1 VFNHL
6 RPLVA
11 AVSGSQLV
19 KCGLSL
25 VALAVLEGNLEAFPL
40 SSPQPQAVH
49 KPSSAGHSLTE
60 LSEDELL
67 LQSSVRRFAAEVI
80 APQVRAMD
88 EAQQFAPGLIAQLA
102 ELGLMGIEVPEE
114 LGGAGGS
121 FFEAILA
128 VEALSA
134 VDASVGLVVDI
145 QNTLCVNS
153 FMRWGSEAQRRQWLP
168 KLAGGMVC
176 SYALSEAGSGSDAF
190 AMETRAAKTDGGY
203 RLTGR
208 KLWISN
214 AREAGVFLAFAN
226 LNPEAG
232 YRGITAF
239 LVETGTPGLTVG
251 RKEDKLG
258 IRASST
264 CEVILEE
271 CEIPAAN
278 LFGEEG
284 KGYKIAI
291 EVLNEGR
298 IGIGAQMLGLAQ
310 GAWNHAARY
319 AQQRKQFGK
328 AIAEFQAVQF
338 TLAEMA
344 TEIEAARLMV
354 YNAARRKDA
363 GLPFV
368 TEAAMTKYFVSQ
380 VAERVASQ
388 CVEIFGGNG
397 YVRDYPAE
405 KYFRDAK
412 IGKIYEGTSN
422 MQLMTIA
429 KQLLA
434 HPVSLQER

>member
-1 VFNHL
+1 
-6 RPLVA
+6 
-11 AVSGSQLV
+11 
-19 KCGLSL
+19 
-25 VALAVLEGNLEAFPL
+25 
-40 SSPQPQAVH
+40 
-49 KPSSAGHSLTE
+49 
-60 LSEDELL
+60 
-67 LQSSVRRFAAEVI
+67 
-80 APQVRAMD
+80 
-88 EAQQFAPGLIAQLA
+88 
-102 ELGLMGIEVPEE
+102 
-114 LGGAGGS
+114 
-121 FFEAILA
+121 
-128 VEALSA
+128 
-134 VDASVGLVVDI
+134 
-145 QNTLCVNS
+145 
-153 FMRWGSEAQRRQWLP
+153 
-168 KLAGGMVC
+168 
-176 SYALSEAGSGSDAF
+176 
-190 AMETRAAKTDGGY
+190 
-203 RLTGR
+203 
-208 KLWISN
+208 
-214 AREAGVFLAFAN
+214 
-226 LNPEAG
+226 
-232 YRGITAF
+232 
-239 LVETGTPGLTVG
+239 
-251 RKEDKLG
+251 
-258 IRASST
+258 
-264 CEVILEE
+264 
-271 CEIPAAN
+271 

>member
-1 VFNHL
+1 MSKS
-6 RPLVA
+6 R
-11 AVSGSQLV
+11 
-19 KCGLSL
+19 
-25 VALAVLEGNLEAFPL
+25 
-40 SSPQPQAVH
+40 
-49 KPSSAGHSLTE
+49 SLTE
-60 LSEDELL
+60 LSEDERL
-67 LQSSVRRFAAEVI
+67 LQATVRRFAAEVVG
-80 APQVRAMD
+80 PQVRAMD
-88 EAQQFAPGLIAQLA
+88 EAQQFAAGLVGQLA
-102 ELGLMGIEVPEE
+102 DLGLMGIEVPED

-153 FMRWGSEAQRRQWLP
+153 FLRWGTEVQKQTWLP
-168 KLAGGMVC
+168 KLAGGMIC

-190 AMETRAAKTDGGY
+190 AMETRAIRTDGGY
-203 RLTGR
+203 RLSGR

-214 AREAGVFLAFAN
+214 AREAGVFLVFAN

-239 LVETGTPGLTVG
+239 LVEAGTAGLTVG

-264 CEVILEE
+264 CEVMLDG
-271 CEIPAAN
+271 CEIPASN

-388 CVEIFGGNG
+388 CVEVFGGNG

-434 HPVSLQER
+434 EPVKV

>member
-1 VFNHL
+1 LPSIHSSSMRSSSFANQG
-6 RPLVA
+6 A
-11 AVSGSQLV
+11 AGR
-19 KCGLSL
+19 
-25 VALAVLEGNLEAFPL
+25 
-40 SSPQPQAVH
+40 
-49 KPSSAGHSLTE
+49 SLTE

-67 LQSSVRRFAAEVI
+67 LQSTVRRFAAEVI
-80 APQVRAMD
+80 EPQVRAMD
-88 EAQQFAPGLIAQLA
+88 EAQQFAPGLVAKLA
-102 ELGLMGIEVPEE
+102 ELGLMGIEVPEV
-114 LGGAGGS
+114 LGGSDGS

-128 VEALSA
+128 VEALSE
-134 VDASVGLVVDI
+134 VDPSVALVIDI

-153 FMRWGSEAQRRQWLP
+153 FLRWGTDTQRKAWLP
-168 KLAGGMVC
+168 RLAGGMIC
-176 SYALSEAGSGSDAF
+176 SYALSEAGAGSDAF
-190 AMETRAAKTDGGY
+190 ALETRAVKTSSGY
-203 RLTGR
+203 RLNGR

-214 AREAGVFLAFAN
+214 AREAGVFLVFAN

-239 LVETGTPGLTVG
+239 VVEAGTAGLTVG

-264 CEVILEE
+264 CEVIFED
-271 CEIPAAN
+271 CEVPQGS

-363 GLPFV
+363 GVPFV

-388 CVEIFGGNG
+388 CVEVFGGNG

-405 KYFRDAK
+405 KYFRDSK

-429 KQLLA
+429 KQLLGNKI
-434 HPVSLQER
+434 

>member
-1 VFNHL
+1 
-6 RPLVA
+6 
-11 AVSGSQLV
+11 
-19 KCGLSL
+19 
-25 VALAVLEGNLEAFPL
+25 L
-40 SSPQPQAVH
+40 SSSHVH
-49 KPSSAGHSLTE
+49 ASSKSGFLSGSLTE
-60 LSEDELL
+60 LSEDERL
-67 LQSSVRRFAAEVI
+67 LQASVRRFAAEVVG
-80 APQVRAMD
+80 PQVRAMD
-88 EAQQFAPGLIAQLA
+88 EAQQFAPGLVAKLA

-114 LGGAGGS
+114 FGGAGGS

-145 QNTLCVNS
+145 QNTLCVNA
-153 FMRWGSEAQRRQWLP
+153 FMRWGKEAQQKAWLP
-168 KLAGGMVC
+168 KMAGGVIC

-190 AMETRAAKTDGGY
+190 AMETRAVRTEGGY
-203 RLTGR
+203 RLSGR

-214 AREAGVFLAFAN
+214 AREAGVFLIFAN

-239 LVETGTPGLTVG
+239 LVEAGTAGLKVG

-264 CEVILEE
+264 CEVILEG
-271 CEIPAAN
+271 CEIAAGS

-434 HPVSLQER
+434 SPVKV

>member
-1 VFNHL
+1 MSL
-6 RPLVA
+6 SQSQSPLPP
-11 AVSGSQLV
+11 
-19 KCGLSL
+19 
-25 VALAVLEGNLEAFPL
+25 N
-40 SSPQPQAVH
+40 
-49 KPSSAGHSLTE
+49 SLTE
-60 LSEDELL
+60 LTEDERM
-67 LQSSVRRFAAEVI
+67 LQASIRRFAAEEVS
-80 APQVRAMD
+80 PLVRSMD
-88 EAQQFAPGLIAQLA
+88 EEQQFAPGLIAKLA
-102 ELGLMGIEVPEE
+102 DLGLMGIEVPEE

-121 FFEAILA
+121 FFDAILA
-128 VEALSA
+128 VEALSE

-145 QNTLCVNS
+145 QNTLSVNS
-153 FMRWGSEAQRRQWLP
+153 FRRWGTEAQKQAWLP
-168 KLAGGMVC
+168 RLAGGMIC

-190 AMETRAAKTDGGY
+190 AMETRATRTPTGY
-203 RLTGR
+203 KLSGR

-214 AREAGVFLAFAN
+214 AREAGVFLVFAN
-226 LNPEAG
+226 LHPQAG

-239 LVETGTPGLTVG
+239 IVPAEAAGLTVG

-264 CEVILEE
+264 CEVLFDS
-271 CEIPAAN
+271 CEVPADC

-328 AIAEFQAVQF
+328 AIVEFQAVQF
-338 TLAEMA
+338 VLAEMA
-344 TEIEAARLMV
+344 TEIAAARLMV

-363 GLPFV
+363 GLSYV

-380 VAERVASQ
+380 IAERVASQ
-388 CVEIFGGNG
+388 CVEVFGGNG

-429 KQLLA
+429 KQLLSE
-434 HPVSLQER
+434 PVKV

>member
-1 VFNHL
+1 MASN
-6 RPLVA
+6 A
-11 AVSGSQLV
+11 
-19 KCGLSL
+19 
-25 VALAVLEGNLEAFPL
+25 
-40 SSPQPQAVH
+40 
-49 KPSSAGHSLTE
+49 SSAAQVGCVTE

-67 LQSSVRRFAAEVI
+67 LQTSVRRFAGEVI
-80 APQVRAMD
+80 APLVTTMD
-88 EAQQFAPGLIAQLA
+88 ENEAYAPGLTKKLA

-114 LGGAGGS
+114 FGGAGGS

-134 VDASVGLVVDI
+134 VDASVGLIVDI
-145 QNTLCVNS
+145 QNTLCVNALR
-153 FMRWGSEAQRRQWLP
+153 RWGTEPQKRQWLP
-168 KLAGGMVC
+168 KMAGGMIC

-190 AMETRAAKTDGGY
+190 AMETRAVKTETGY
-203 RLTGR
+203 RLSGR
-208 KLWISN
+208 KMWISN
-214 AREAGVFLAFAN
+214 AREAGVFLVFAN
-226 LNPEAG
+226 LKPEAG

-239 LVETGTPGLTVG
+239 VIEAGTPGLTVG
-251 RKEDKLG
+251 RKEAKLG

-264 CEVILEE
+264 CEVIFED
-271 CEIPAAN
+271 CEIPAES
-278 LFGEEG
+278 LLGEEG
-284 KGYKIAI
+284 KGYRIAI

-338 TLAEMA
+338 SLAEMA

-380 VAERVASQ
+380 VAERVASE

-405 KYFRDAK
+405 KYYRDAK

-429 KQLLA
+429 KQVLA
-434 HPVSLQER
+434 EPVKV

>member
-1 VFNHL
+1 MTF
-6 RPLVA
+6 A
-11 AVSGSQLV
+11 AHSIPG
-19 KCGLSL
+19 
-25 VALAVLEGNLEAFPL
+25 
-40 SSPQPQAVH
+40 
-49 KPSSAGHSLTE
+49 SLTE
-60 LSEDELL
+60 LSEEEHL
-67 LQSSVRRFAAEVI
+67 LQATVQRFAAEVV
-80 APQVRAMD
+80 APLVRSMD
-88 EAQQFAPGLIAQLA
+88 EDEAYAPGLIGKLA
-102 ELGLMGIEVPEE
+102 ELGLMAIEVPEE

-128 VEALSA
+128 VEALSS
-134 VDASVGLVVDI
+134 VDASVGLVIDI
-145 QNTLCVNS
+145 QNTLCVNALL
-153 FMRWGSEAQRRQWLP
+153 RWGTDAQKKQWLS
-168 KLAGGMVC
+168 KMAGGMIC

-190 AMETRAAKTDGGY
+190 AMETRAVKTEKGY
-203 RLTGR
+203 RLSGR
-208 KLWISN
+208 KMWISN
-214 AREAGVFLAFAN
+214 AREAGVFLVFAN
-226 LNPEAG
+226 LNPESG

-239 LVETGTPGLTVG
+239 LVDAATPGLRVG
-251 RKEDKLG
+251 RKEEKLG

-264 CEVILEE
+264 CEVLFEE
-271 CEIPAAN
+271 CEISAES
-278 LFGEEG
+278 LLGEEG
-284 KGYKIAI
+284 KGYRIAI

-388 CVEIFGGNG
+388 CVEVFGGNG

-405 KYFRDAK
+405 KFFRDAK

-434 HPVSLQER
+434 QPVKA

>member
-1 VFNHL
+1 M
-6 RPLVA
+6 
-11 AVSGSQLV
+11 
-19 KCGLSL
+19 
-25 VALAVLEGNLEAFPL
+25 
-40 SSPQPQAVH
+40 SSMHIESAST
-49 KPSSAGHSLTE
+49 PSFQGRSLTE
-60 LSEDELL
+60 LSEDELM
-67 LQSSVRRFAAEVI
+67 LQSSVRRFAAEVVS
-80 APQVRAMD
+80 PKVREMD
-88 EAQQFAPGLIAQLA
+88 EAQQFFPGLIKQLA
-102 ELGLMGIEVPEE
+102 ELGLMGIEIPEE
-114 LGGAGGS
+114 FGGSGGS
-121 FFEAILA
+121 FFESILA

-153 FMRWGSEAQRRQWLP
+153 FLRWGSIAQRKEWLP
-168 KLAGGMVC
+168 RMASGMIC

-190 AMETRAAKTDGGY
+190 AMEARATKTSGGY
-203 RLTGR
+203 RLDGR

-214 AREAGVFLAFAN
+214 AREAGVFLVFAN

-239 LVETGTPGLTVG
+239 VVEAGTPGLTVG

-264 CEVILEE
+264 CEVLLED
-271 CEIPAAN
+271 CHIPAEN

-338 TLAEMA
+338 LLAEMA

-429 KQLLA
+429 KQLLS
-434 HPVSLQER
+434 HPVSLQDR